1 MIGAKLGFLPVNK
14 EDMEYLGWDEVD
26 FVYVSGDAYVDH
38 SSFAHAVISRM
49 LTANGYRVGIIAQ
62 PDKDNTEAYKVF
74 GRPKLAFLVG
84 AGNMDSMVNHY
95 TAAKKKRSTDL
106 FSPGGK
112 TGLRPDRATIF
123 YCNKIREAYSK
134 VPIIIGG
141 IEASLR
147 RFAHYDYWGDNVRRS
162 ILIDSRADILSYGM
176 GEKTVV
182 QIADAL
188 ASGCDIKDIK
198 NIAGTCYITNDISDI
213 EEKAVICPSFEE
225 VRDNK
230 KSYALATK
238 LQFKEQDY
246 INGKILIQ
254 KHQDRFLVQ
263 NPPQK
268 PLTTEELDY
277 VYELPYT
284 RKWHPSYDKDGGIP
298 AFDEVK
304 FSLISSRGCYGMCNF
319 CSLNFHQGRFIQSR
333 SHESI
338 INEAIMLI
346 NQPDFKGYIHDVGGP
361 TANFRQPSCSKQQ
374 KYGACKDKRCLYP
387 SACSQLEVDHTDYVE
402 LLRKLRSLDGVKKVF
417 VRSGV
422 RYDYLIYD
430 KDETFFYELLKHHV
444 SGQLKV
450 APEHISENVL
460 KYMGKP
466 GRKVYDRFSDKFY
479 EINKKIKKE
488 QFLVPYLMSSHPGS
502 TLDSAIELAQYLKKH
517 KLNPEQVQDFYP
529 TPGTISTCM
538 FYTGINPET
547 MKEVYVPKTFEEK
560 AMQRALLQCA
570 NPKNKDLVKKALI
583 KAGRTDLI
591 GFSPE
596 CLIKPEVR
604 KNDKSK
610 NFGRK
615 NGVSK
620 NKGRVKSRSK
630 RNES

>member
-38 SSFAHAVISRM
+38 SSFAHAVISRV
-49 LTANGYRVGIIAQ
+49 LTANGYRVGIIPQ
-62 PDKDNTEAYKVF
+62 PDKDDTEAYKVL
-74 GRPKLAFLVG
+74 GRPRLGFLVG

-95 TAAKKKRSTDL
+95 TAAKKRRSTDL

-123 YCNKIREAYSK
+123 YCNKIREAYGK
-134 VPIIIGG
+134 IPIVIGG

-176 GEKTVV
+176 GEKSVV
-182 QIADAL
+182 AIADSL
-188 ASGCDIKDIK
+188 AAGRDIKEIR
-198 NIAGTCYITNDISDI
+198 NVEGTCYITNDISGI
-213 EEKAVICPSFEE
+213 EHKAVICPSFEE
-225 VRDNK
+225 VKENK

-238 LQFKEQDY
+238 LQFKEQDP
-246 INGKILIQ
+246 IIGKILIQ

-268 PLTTEELDY
+268 PLSTEELDY

-284 RKWHPSYDKDGGIP
+284 RRWHPCYDKDGGIP
-298 AFDEVK
+298 AFDEVR

-338 INEAIMLI
+338 LREAMMLTSL
-346 NQPDFKGYIHDVGGP
+346 PDFKGYIHDVGGP
-361 TANFRQPSCSKQQ
+361 TANFRNPSCSKQA
-374 KYGACKDKRCLYP
+374 KSGACRDRRCLYP
-387 SACSQLEVDHTDYVE
+387 SACSQLYVDHSDYTE
-402 LLRKLRSLDGVKKVF
+402 LLRKLRNLDGVKKVF
-417 VRSGV
+417 VRSGL

-450 APEHISENVL
+450 APEHISEDVL

-466 GRKVYDRFSDKFY
+466 GRKVYDKFSDKFY
-479 EINKKIKKE
+479 EINKKIGKE
-488 QFLVPYLMSSHPGS
+488 QYLVPYLMSSHPGS
-502 TLDSAIELAQYLKKH
+502 TLQSAIELAQYLKKH

-538 FYTGINPET
+538 FYTGIDPET

-560 AMQRALLQCA
+560 SMQRALLQCA
-570 NPKNKDLVKKALI
+570 NPKNRDLVKKALI

-610 NFGRK
+610 NSGRK
-615 NGVSK
+615 NGISK
-620 NKGRVKSRSK
+620 NKGRAKSRSK
-630 RNES
+630 